1 MTPNDDLIG
10 DIQRNLRSGDTDEL
24 FTYLNRLK
32 VFDARTW
39 HENCSKN
46 QPLVEIKDSVLNSVD
61 VILNLNL
68 EIQDIIEGRA
78 SPDSFYQNQQNLKAR
93 MNDLGKLF
101 TKASIW
107 MKTTQQ
113 DRWLHQLMKATEG
126 SDEEREKLISL
137 LAKSTESNRRKA
149 KKVESLK
156 EQIRALRAKSRRL
169 IEERWQNRLPSER
182 TLNAKQKEAIEIT
195 DGRLVITAGPG
206 SGKTHVLVERI
217 ANLINCGV
225 KPSRIL
231 MLTFTVKATAEMSE
245 RVEKNIGTDIA
256 DNPVIMNF
264 NSFCKHMVES
274 DFERF
279 GFEKMPMHID
289 PRMRRYLFED
299 LTEEGISEEM
309 VELIEQKPV
318 VIDISLKL
326 DDLLHNRSTNVQEV
340 LSWFEEEVLT
350 PSEDSE
356 EKRLMRRA
364 TK

>member
-1 MTPNDDLIG
+1 MG
-10 DIQRNLRSGDTDEL
+10 DIQRNLRSGDPNEL
-24 FTYLNRLK
+24 FTYLSRLK

-46 QPLVEIKDSVLNSVD
+46 KPLVEIKDSVLNSVN

-78 SPDSFYQNQQNLKAR
+78 SPDSFYQSHQNLKAR
-93 MNDLGKLF
+93 IEALGKLF
-101 TKASIW
+101 TKAAIW

-113 DRWLHQLMKATEG
+113 DRWLHQLMKATEN
-126 SDEEREKLISL
+126 SDEERKKLISL
-137 LAKSTESNRRKA
+137 LAKTTELNRRKA

-156 EQIRALRAKSRRL
+156 EQITALRAKSRRL
-169 IEERWQNRLPSER
+169 IEERWQNRHPSER
-182 TLNAKQKEAIEIT
+182 TLNAKQKEAIEVT

-217 ANLINCGV
+217 ANLINSGV

-274 DFERF
+274 DFEGF
-279 GFEKMPMHID
+279 GFDKMPMHID

-299 LTEEGISEEM
+299 LTEEGISEEL

-326 DDLLHNRSTNVQEV
+326 DDLLHNRSTSVEDV
-340 LSWFEEEVLT
+340 LCWFE
-350 PSEDSE
+350 
-356 EKRLMRRA
+356 KRF
-364 TK
+364 

>member
-126 SDEEREKLISL
+126 SDEER
-137 LAKSTESNRRKA
+137 
-149 KKVESLK
+149 
-156 EQIRALRAKSRRL
+156 
-169 IEERWQNRLPSER
+169 
-182 TLNAKQKEAIEIT
+182 
-195 DGRLVITAGPG
+195 
-206 SGKTHVLVERI
+206 GKI
-217 ANLINCGV
+217 DF
-225 KPSRIL
+225 
-231 MLTFTVKATAEMSE
+231 FT
-245 RVEKNIGTDIA
+245 
-256 DNPVIMNF
+256 
-264 NSFCKHMVES
+264 CK
-274 DFERF
+274 
-279 GFEKMPMHID
+279 I
-289 PRMRRYLFED
+289 Y
-299 LTEEGISEEM
+299 
-309 VELIEQKPV
+309 
-318 VIDISLKL
+318 
-326 DDLLHNRSTNVQEV
+326 
-340 LSWFEEEVLT
+340 
-350 PSEDSE
+350 
-356 EKRLMRRA
+356 
-364 TK
+364 